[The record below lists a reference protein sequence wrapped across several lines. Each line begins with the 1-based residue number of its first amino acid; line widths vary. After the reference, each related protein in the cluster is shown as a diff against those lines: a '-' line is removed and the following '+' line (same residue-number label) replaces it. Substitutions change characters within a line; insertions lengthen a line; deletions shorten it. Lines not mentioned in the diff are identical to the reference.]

1 MSLKIFDFLRN
12 DVAVFC
18 NSVFSFRMSSQTY
31 YSKALCEMIL
41 FCLLPELLV
50 ALTHAS
56 LRECNMN
63 LMFYM
68 LLPIVSLT
76 ILSEA

>member
-1 MSLKIFDFLRN
+1 MLDFFRN
-12 DVAVFC
+12 DVAVFY

-31 YSKALCEMIL
+31 DSKALCAMIL
-41 FCLLPELLV
+41 FYRLPELLV

-56 LRECNMN
+56 LRECSMN